1 VSGKICEKAVSGL
14 TGKEEG
20 VEKAVD
26 EAEVAGEEDHDGLG
40 GQEDERAEESLA
52 SDVGERAALALL
64 LCHYVGVASLFA
76 HLLSAPLEESR
87 GIADER
93 SWSAPSGKVE
103 EEKRTFRRGRR
114 SRTPS

>member
-1 VSGKICEKAVSGL
+1 MSGKICEKAVSGL

-93 SWSAPSGKVE
+93 SRSAPSGKVE
-103 EEKRTFRRGRR
+103 EG
-114 SRTPS
+114 